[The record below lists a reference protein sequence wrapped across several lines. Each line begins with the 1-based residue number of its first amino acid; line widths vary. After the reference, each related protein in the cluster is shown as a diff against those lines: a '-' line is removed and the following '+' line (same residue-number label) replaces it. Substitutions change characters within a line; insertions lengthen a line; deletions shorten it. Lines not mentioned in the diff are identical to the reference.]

1 MAIWALN
8 ATKNVKAIKTTKI
21 SNASISGKII
31 VFINFFALY
40 SFSPYLRRLM
50 ICPVWVSSN
59 GQ

>member
-40 SFSPYLRRLM
+40 SFPAYLRRLM
-50 ICPVWVSSN
+50 ICPVWV
-59 GQ
+59 

>member
-1 MAIWALN
+1 MALWALN

-40 SFSPYLRRLM
+40 SFSPYLRRVM
-50 ICPVWVSSN
+50 ICPVWV
-59 GQ
+59 